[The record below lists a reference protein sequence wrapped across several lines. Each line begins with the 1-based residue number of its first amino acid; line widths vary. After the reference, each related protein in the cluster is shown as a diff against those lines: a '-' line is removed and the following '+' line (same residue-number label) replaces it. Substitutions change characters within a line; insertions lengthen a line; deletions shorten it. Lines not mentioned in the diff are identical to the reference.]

1 VAVVEVGRAVEVDG
15 VEAVVGGVVLVG
27 EGGGAEAGAADV
39 VERVVTIGLVAEDGG
54 RVGLGHAALAVVD
67 HRARLGAYVV
77 GDGLQVGVGVVA
89 KRVAH
94 QAADAAHGWQ

>member
-1 VAVVEVGRAVEVDG
+1 MSVGKRRHFCEENSYKVG
-15 VEAVVGGVVLVG
+15 VRCCWRFPTKWVSIVILTKWVSIVILPTKWVSI
-27 EGGGAEAGAADV
+27 V
-39 VERVVTIGLVAEDGG
+39 IFG

-67 HRARLGAYVV
+67 HRARLDAYVV

-94 QAADAAHGWQ
+94 